1 VLAFIPLCFNI
12 FWGPMAIVM
21 IGGLIGATILT
32 LVALPALY
40 VLAFDRPARR
50 THQDDRHA

>member
-1 VLAFIPLCFNI
+1 
-12 FWGPMAIVM
+12 MAIVM

-40 VLAFDRPARR
+40 VLAFDRPARPMK
-50 THQDDRHA
+50 QDDRHA